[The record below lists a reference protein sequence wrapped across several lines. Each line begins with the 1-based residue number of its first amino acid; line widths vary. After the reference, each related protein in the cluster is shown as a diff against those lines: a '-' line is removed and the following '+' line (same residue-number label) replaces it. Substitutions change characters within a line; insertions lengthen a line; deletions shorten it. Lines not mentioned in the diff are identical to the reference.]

1 MLEIN
6 SSRIHTLVANLIAN
20 FESEVKVR
28 SPTGSIMAKKKTDYD
43 LPKWAVPIWEEM
55 GSPSLA
61 DIASVHNGDLLERR
75 HGLRKDDLVE
85 ILLDAR
91 AFKEGDDIMIK
102 GRLLSSGKTSIEV
115 LTDTGKTVYVARDV
129 IVKITLIAH
138 TRPAYIDDK
147 ELLAFE
153 RADMKRRSSLHE
165 KVEKEVK
172 GRQDDSHLWG

>member
-1 MLEIN
+1 M
-6 SSRIHTLVANLIAN
+6 AN
-20 FESEVKVR
+20 
-28 SPTGSIMAKKKTDYD
+28 KKKDSS
-43 LPKWAVPIWEEM
+43 LPDWAIPIWEEM

-61 DIASVHNGDLLERR
+61 DLASIHNGDLLERR

-91 AFKEGDDIMIK
+91 AFKEADNIIIK
-102 GRLLSSGKTSIEV
+102 GRLLSSGKTSIEI
-115 LTDTGKTVYVARDV
+115 LTDEGSTVYVARDV

-153 RADMKRRSSLHE
+153 REDMKRRSSLHE
-165 KVEKEVK
+165 KVEKEGK